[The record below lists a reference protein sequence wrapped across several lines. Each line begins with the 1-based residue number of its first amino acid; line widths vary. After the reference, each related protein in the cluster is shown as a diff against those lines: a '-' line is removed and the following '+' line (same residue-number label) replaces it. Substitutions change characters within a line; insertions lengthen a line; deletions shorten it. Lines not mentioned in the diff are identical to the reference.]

1 MRDSVDTALILA
13 GGSSTRFRAP
23 KALVEVAGK
32 PMVQRVFEAVSP
44 FADEVIVSIADSS
57 MADALRRFL
66 SKAEY
71 AVDERRGMG
80 PIEGIRR
87 GIEIARGERL
97 LVAPCDAPL
106 LRPGLYRL
114 LLEVL
119 GAYDAA
125 IPKFEVLDPVRAVYR
140 RNRVAEILQADRT
153 VPSPSALADRL
164 NYVPVGPDRIRRVDP
179 DLSSFVDVNSRADL
193 DEVLRRV
200 RASEA
205 PRDTHCR
212 WAVQGLPRP
221 RNRLRMALRCSSCL
235 ISLAFQISSILS
247 GVNSRTSA
255 ALIAPR

>member
-1 MRDSVDTALILA
+1 MRESVDTALILA

-23 KALVEVAGK
+23 KALVDVAGK

-44 FADEVIVSIADSS
+44 FAGEVIVSIADSS

-66 SKAEY
+66 SRAEY

-125 IPKFEVLDPVRAVYR
+125 VPKFEVLDPVRAVYR

-164 NYVPVGPDRIRRVDP
+164 TMCPSVRIESVVWTP
-179 DLSSFVDVNSRADL
+179 TCHLS
-193 DEVLRRV
+193 
-200 RASEA
+200 
-205 PRDTHCR
+205 
-212 WAVQGLPRP
+212 
-221 RNRLRMALRCSSCL
+221 
-235 ISLAFQISSILS
+235 
-247 GVNSRTSA
+247 
-255 ALIAPR
+255 

>member
-1 MRDSVDTALILA
+1 MRESVDTALILA

-44 FADEVIVSIADSS
+44 FAGEVIGSIGDSS

-66 SKAEY
+66 SMAGY
-71 AVDERRGMG
+71 ALDG
-80 PIEGIRR
+80 RR
-87 GIEIARGERL
+87 GIGRIGGLRGGIEIDRGERL
-97 LVAPCDAPL
+97 VWGPCDAPL

-114 LLEVL
+114 LLEVW

-125 IPKFEVLDPVRAVYR
+125 IPKFEFRDPVRAVYR
-140 RNRVAEILQADRT
+140 RNRVAEILQTDRT
-153 VPSPSALADRL
+153 VPSPSALVDRL

-179 DLSSFVDVNSRADL
+179 DLSSFVDVNSRVDL

-205 PRDTHCR
+205 PRDTH
-212 WAVQGLPRP
+212 
-221 RNRLRMALRCSSCL
+221 
-235 ISLAFQISSILS
+235 
-247 GVNSRTSA
+247 
-255 ALIAPR
+255 

>member
-1 MRDSVDTALILA
+1 MSSVSKAAASVRAISVLPHP
-13 GGSSTRFRAP
+13 GSPSTR
-23 KALVEVAGK
+23 
-32 PMVQRVFEAVSP
+32 
-44 FADEVIVSIADSS
+44 
-57 MADALRRFL
+57 
-66 SKAEY
+66 
-71 AVDERRGMG
+71 RGLPIRTARKTAI

-125 IPKFEVLDPVRAVYR
+125 VPKFEVLDPVRAVYR

-164 NYVPVGPDRIRRVDP
+164 NYVPVGPDRVRRVDP

-193 DEVLRRV
+193 DRKSTRLNS
-200 RASEA
+200 SEA
-205 PRDTHCR
+205 
-212 WAVQGLPRP
+212 
-221 RNRLRMALRCSSCL
+221 
-235 ISLAFQISSILS
+235 
-247 GVNSRTSA
+247 
-255 ALIAPR
+255 

>member
-1 MRDSVDTALILA
+1 MRESVDTALILA

-44 FADEVIVSIADSS
+44 FADQVIVSIADAS
-57 MADALRRFL
+57 MADALRRFI
-66 SKAEY
+66 SSAEY

-80 PIEGIRR
+80 PVEGIRR
-87 GIEIARGERL
+87 GSEIARGERL

-119 GAYDAA
+119 EAYDAA
-125 IPKFEVLDPVRAVYR
+125 VPKLEVLDPVRAVYR
-140 RNRVAEILQADRT
+140 RTRIMEILEGDRT
-153 VPSPSALADRL
+153 VRSPSALVDRL
-164 NYVPVGPDRIRRVDP
+164 NYVSVGPDRIRSVDP

-193 DEVLRRV
+193 DDVLRRM

-205 PRDTHCR
+205 ARDTH
-212 WAVQGLPRP
+212 
-221 RNRLRMALRCSSCL
+221 
-235 ISLAFQISSILS
+235 
-247 GVNSRTSA
+247 
-255 ALIAPR
+255 

>member
-1 MRDSVDTALILA
+1 MRESVDTALILA

-23 KALVEVAGK
+23 KALVDVAGK

-44 FADEVIVSIADSS
+44 FAGEVIVSIADSS
-57 MADALRRFL
+57 MADVLRRFL

-71 AVDERRGMG
+71 AVDERHGMG

-125 IPKFEVLDPVRAVYR
+125 IPKFEVMDPVRAVYR
-140 RNRVAEILQADRT
+140 RDRVAKILQADRT
-153 VPSPSALADRL
+153 VPSPSALVDRL
-164 NYVPVGPDRIRRVDP
+164 NYVSVGPDRIRRVDP

-205 PRDTHCR
+205 PRDT
-212 WAVQGLPRP
+212 
-221 RNRLRMALRCSSCL
+221 N
-235 ISLAFQISSILS
+235 
-247 GVNSRTSA
+247 
-255 ALIAPR
+255 

>member
-1 MRDSVDTALILA
+1 MRESVDTALILA

-44 FADEVIVSIADSS
+44 FADQVIVSIADAS
-57 MADALRRFL
+57 MADALRRFI
-66 SKAEY
+66 SSAEY

-80 PIEGIRR
+80 PVEGIRR
-87 GIEIARGERL
+87 GSEIARGERL

-119 GAYDAA
+119 EVYDAA
-125 IPKFEVLDPVRAVYR
+125 VPKLEVLDPVRAVYR
-140 RNRVAEILQADRT
+140 RTRIMEILEGDRT
-153 VPSPSALADRL
+153 VRSPSALVDRL
-164 NYVPVGPDRIRRVDP
+164 NYVSVGPDRIRSVDP

-193 DEVLRRV
+193 DDVLRRM

-205 PRDTHCR
+205 ARDTH
-212 WAVQGLPRP
+212 
-221 RNRLRMALRCSSCL
+221 
-235 ISLAFQISSILS
+235 
-247 GVNSRTSA
+247 
-255 ALIAPR
+255 

>member
-1 MRDSVDTALILA
+1 MRESVETALILA

-23 KALVEVAGK
+23 KALVDVAGK

-44 FADEVIVSIADSS
+44 FAGEVIVSIADSS

-125 IPKFEVLDPVRAVYR
+125 VPKFEVLDPVRAVYR

-200 RASEA
+200 RASES
-205 PRDTHCR
+205 PRDTH
-212 WAVQGLPRP
+212 
-221 RNRLRMALRCSSCL
+221 
-235 ISLAFQISSILS
+235 
-247 GVNSRTSA
+247 
-255 ALIAPR
+255 